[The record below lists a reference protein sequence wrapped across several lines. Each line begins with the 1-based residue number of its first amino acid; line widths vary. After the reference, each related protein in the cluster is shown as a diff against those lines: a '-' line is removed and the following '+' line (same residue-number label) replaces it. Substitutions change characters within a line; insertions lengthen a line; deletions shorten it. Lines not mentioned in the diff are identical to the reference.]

1 MLLFMQ
7 IVLQT
12 DLSPTIT
19 QCCGSLCVLLGA
31 TFQPSVVKLCHFVS
45 IYIIDFRWKIFED

>member
-19 QCCGSLCVLLGA
+19 QCYGSLCVFVGA

>member
-12 DLSPTIT
+12 DLRPTIT
-19 QCCGSLCVLLGA
+19 QCYGSLCVLVGA
-31 TFQPSVVKLCHFVS
+31 TFQLSVVNLCHFVS